1 MSDIIVPKVGL
12 TIEEVEVVEWLV
24 DVGDTVDAGQPI
36 ATVNADKTEVEI
48 EAPTTGTIGSI
59 EADTGAV
66 VPVGGLL
73 GRLGSPDGA
82 QPEGVGETEQSAAA
96 SPAPPQATEEVRA
109 VASSP
114 APLPVPQPARTE
126 DHVARIRV
134 SPWARTLATRHQV
147 PLATLTGSGPSGRI
161 VGRDVLG
168 AARDGVPSTR
178 PRHAAA
184 ELIAL
189 RAEVDVAEALGVI
202 SYAQRF
208 GIATSIGDLV
218 ARATFDALAQHQLV
232 AEPVRAF
239 ALTHSAT
246 LEPARRVAPTDL
258 AELASIVRARETGGL
273 VAAGECQ
280 VMMIDLSDSGVELVS
295 AVVPAGTSMTLAIGP
310 IEWSARLRHGA
321 TVDRPRIR
329 LTMTLDPALA
339 EAAEAGATL
348 RTIAYQ
354 LARAG
359 DALAQL
365 PIAM

>member
-48 EAPTTGTIGSI
+48 EAPAAGTIGSI

-66 VPVGGLL
+66 VAVGGLL
-73 GRLGSPDGA
+73 GRLGSPDSA
-82 QPEGVGETEQSAAA
+82 EPDAVDEPEQSAAS
-96 SPAPPQATEEVRA
+96 SPAPPRATEEVRA
-109 VASSP
+109 AAPSPSPLP
-114 APLPVPQPARTE
+114 APRQAPAQ
-126 DHVARIRV
+126 DHGARVRA
-134 SPWARTLATRHQV
+134 SPWARTLATRRRV

-168 AARDGVPSTR
+168 ATREGAPSTR

-184 ELIAL
+184 ELIGL

-208 GIATSIGDLV
+208 GIAASIADLV
-218 ARATFDALAQHQLV
+218 ARATFEALAQHQLV

-239 ALTHSAT
+239 ALTRSVT
-246 LEPARRVAPTDL
+246 LEPALRVAPTDL
-258 AELASIVRARETGGL
+258 AELVSIVRARETARP
-273 VAAGECQ
+273 VSAGECQ
-280 VMMIDLSDSGVELVS
+280 VMMIDLSDSGVELMS
-295 AVVPAGTSMTLAIGP
+295 PVVPAGTAMTLAIGP

-329 LTMTLDPALA
+329 LTMTVDPALA
-339 EAAEAGATL
+339 AAAAAGATL
-348 RTIAYQ
+348 RTVAYQ

-365 PIAM
+365 PMAT